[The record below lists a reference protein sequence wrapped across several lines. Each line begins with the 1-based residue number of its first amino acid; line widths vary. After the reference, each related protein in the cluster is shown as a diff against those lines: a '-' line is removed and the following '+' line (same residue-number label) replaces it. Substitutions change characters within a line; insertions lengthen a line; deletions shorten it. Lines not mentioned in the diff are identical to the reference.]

1 MRHICP
7 RSGLLFQDE
16 TKPATMQAAIV
27 GGHGMGDRFAII
39 CAVIGMLWATAG
51 GTASKAIASDIIDEW
66 ANVKTP
72 AAPEVKAVT
81 LDPKTTALIMGDLM
95 NQSCAKRPR
104 CVAALPAMKKLLG
117 ETRAAK
123 VAVIYSTI
131 PNTTT
136 ADIMPEV
143 APAADEPSVT
153 SGVDKFF
160 KTNLEQVLKDRGIQT
175 IILVGTSAEGL
186 VNYTGG
192 EAALRG
198 FNVIVPVD
206 GMASVEAFAEQYVA
220 WHMTHAP
227 IISPKVT
234 LTRTDMIK
242 F

>member
-1 MRHICP
+1 M
-7 RSGLLFQDE
+7 
-16 TKPATMQAAIV
+16 
-27 GGHGMGDRFAII
+27 GGRFAIR
-39 CAVIGMLWATAG
+39 CAVIAALEVTTG
-51 GTASKAIASDIIDEW
+51 GLASKAIASDIIDDW
-66 ANVKTP
+66 TSVKTP
-72 AAPEVKAVT
+72 AAPEIKPVT
-81 LDPKTTALIMGDLM
+81 ADPKTTALIMGDLM

-117 ETRAAK
+117 QARAAK
-123 VAVIYSTI
+123 VAVVYSTI
-131 PNTTT
+131 PNTTA

-160 KTNLEQVLKDRGIQT
+160 KTNLDQILKDKGIQT

-186 VNYTGG
+186 VTYTGG

-198 FNVIVPVD
+198 FNVVVPVD

>member
-1 MRHICP
+1 MD
-7 RSGLLFQDE
+7 G
-16 TKPATMQAAIV
+16 
-27 GGHGMGDRFAII
+27 RFAIKCLI
-39 CAVIGMLWATAG
+39 AATLGVTTGGM
-51 GTASKAIASDIIDEW
+51 ASKAIASDIIDEW

-72 AAPEVKAVT
+72 AAPEIKPVT
-81 LDPKTTALIMGDLM
+81 ADPKTTALIMGDFM

-104 CVAALPAMKKLLG
+104 CVAALPAVKKLLG
-117 ETRAAK
+117 QARAAK

-131 PNTTT
+131 PNTTA

-143 APAADEPSVT
+143 VPAADEPSVT

-160 KTNLEQVLKDRGIQT
+160 KTNLDQILKDKGIQT

-186 VNYTGG
+186 VTYTGG

-198 FNVIVPVD
+198 FNVVVPVD

>member
-1 MRHICP
+1 M
-7 RSGLLFQDE
+7 
-16 TKPATMQAAIV
+16 
-27 GGHGMGDRFAII
+27 GGRFAII
-39 CAVIGMLWATAG
+39 CTAIGMLWVTAG
-51 GTASKAIASDIIDEW
+51 GTASKAVASDIIDEW
-66 ANVKTP
+66 ANVKAP
-72 AAPEVKAVT
+72 AAPEIKPVT
-81 LDPKTTALIMGDLM
+81 VDPKTTALIMGDLM

-117 ETRAAK
+117 EARAAK

-131 PNTTT
+131 PNTTP

-160 KTNLEQVLKDRGIQT
+160 KTNLEQILRDRGTQT

-206 GMASVEAFAEQYVA
+206 GMASVDAFAEQYVA

>member
-1 MRHICP
+1 
-7 RSGLLFQDE
+7 
-16 TKPATMQAAIV
+16 
-27 GGHGMGDRFAII
+27 MGDRFAII
-39 CAVIGMLWATAG
+39 CAVVGMLGLTTG
-51 GTASKAIASDIIDEW
+51 GTVSKAVASDVIDEW

-72 AAPEVKAVT
+72 AAPEIKAVT
-81 LDPKTTALIMGDLM
+81 VDPKTTALIMGDLM

-117 ETRAAK
+117 EARVAK

-136 ADIMPEV
+136 ADIIPDV

-160 KTNLEQVLKDRGIQT
+160 KTNLEQILRDKGIQT
-175 IILVGTSAEGL
+175 VIVVGTSAEGL
-186 VNYTGG
+186 VTYTGG
-192 EAALRG
+192 GAALRG
-198 FNVIVPVD
+198 FNVVVPVD

>member
-1 MRHICP
+1 
-7 RSGLLFQDE
+7 
-16 TKPATMQAAIV
+16 
-27 GGHGMGDRFAII
+27 
-39 CAVIGMLWATAG
+39 MLTVTGG
-51 GTASKAIASDIIDEW
+51 GTVSNAVASDIIDEW
-66 ANVKTP
+66 TSVKAP
-72 AAPEVKAVT
+72 AAPEIKAVT
-81 LDPKTTALIMGDLM
+81 ADPKTTALIMGDLM

-117 ETRAAK
+117 EARAAK

-136 ADIMPEV
+136 ADIIPEV
-143 APAADEPSVT
+143 APAADEPAVT

-160 KTNLEQVLKDRGIQT
+160 KTNLDQILKDKGIQT
-175 IILVGTSAEGL
+175 VILVGTSAEGL
-186 VNYTGG
+186 VTYTGG

-198 FNVIVPVD
+198 YNVIVPVD

>member
-1 MRHICP
+1 M
-7 RSGLLFQDE
+7 
-16 TKPATMQAAIV
+16 
-27 GGHGMGDRFAII
+27 GGYAMGDRFAVI
-39 CAVIGMLWATAG
+39 CAVIGTLGLATVGSVSGAV
-51 GTASKAIASDIIDEW
+51 ASDIIDEW

-72 AAPEVKAVT
+72 AAPEIKAVT
-81 LDPKTTALIMGDLM
+81 VDPKTTALIMGDLM

-117 ETRAAK
+117 EARAAK

-136 ADIMPEV
+136 ADIMPDV
-143 APAADEPSVT
+143 APTADEPSVT

-160 KTNLEQVLKDRGIQT
+160 KTNLDQILKDRGIQT
-175 IILVGTSAEGL
+175 VILVGTSAEGL

>member
-1 MRHICP
+1 M
-7 RSGLLFQDE
+7 
-16 TKPATMQAAIV
+16 
-27 GGHGMGDRFAII
+27 GGRFAII
-39 CAVIGMLWATAG
+39 CTAIGMLWVTAG
-51 GTASKAIASDIIDEW
+51 GTASKAVASDIIDEW
-66 ANVKTP
+66 ANVKAP
-72 AAPEVKAVT
+72 AAPEIKPVT

-117 ETRAAK
+117 EARAAK

-131 PNTTT
+131 PNTTP

-160 KTNLEQVLKDRGIQT
+160 KTNLEQILRDRGTQT

-206 GMASVEAFAEQYVA
+206 GMASVDAFAEQYVA

>member
-1 MRHICP
+1 MD
-7 RSGLLFQDE
+7 G
-16 TKPATMQAAIV
+16 
-27 GGHGMGDRFAII
+27 RFAIK
-39 CAVIGMLWATAG
+39 CLVAATLGVTTGGM
-51 GTASKAIASDIIDEW
+51 ASKAIASDIIDEW

-72 AAPEVKAVT
+72 AAPEIKPVT
-81 LDPKTTALIMGDLM
+81 ADPKTTALIMGDFM

-104 CVAALPAMKKLLG
+104 CVAALPAVKKLLG
-117 ETRAAK
+117 QARAAK

-131 PNTTT
+131 PNTTA

-160 KTNLEQVLKDRGIQT
+160 KTNLDQILKDKGIQT

-186 VNYTGG
+186 VTYTGG

-198 FNVIVPVD
+198 FNVVVPVD

-234 LTRTDMIK
+234 LTRIDMIK